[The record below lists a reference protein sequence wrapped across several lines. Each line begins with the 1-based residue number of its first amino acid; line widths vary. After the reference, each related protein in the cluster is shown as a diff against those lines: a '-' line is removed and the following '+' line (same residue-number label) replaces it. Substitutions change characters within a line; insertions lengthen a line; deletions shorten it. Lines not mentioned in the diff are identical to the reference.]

1 MGRTGWKRKGQI
13 LTKEFRFT
21 SFRDSI
27 VFVNRVASLAD
38 DLNHHPDI
46 DVRYTTVI
54 LALTTHEAQALTE
67 KDLELAERVDFA
79 HVRTIT
85 RPTGQQLQPECPE
98 AEVHGQFVN
107 FCLHPG
113 PPPPAPER
121 GLP

>member
-1 MGRTGWKRKGQI
+1 MAEKLNDESIRGWLSGRTGWKRKGQI

-79 HVRTIT
+79 TSAR
-85 RPTGQQLQPECPE
+85 
-98 AEVHGQFVN
+98 
-107 FCLHPG
+107 
-113 PPPPAPER
+113 
-121 GLP
+121 